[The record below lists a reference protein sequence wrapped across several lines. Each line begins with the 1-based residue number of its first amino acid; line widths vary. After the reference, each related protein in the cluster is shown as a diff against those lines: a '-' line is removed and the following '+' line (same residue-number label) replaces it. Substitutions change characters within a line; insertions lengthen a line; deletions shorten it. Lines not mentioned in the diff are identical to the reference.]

1 MQALPVLF
9 AAVLALGVGESS
21 AGVHDPVVVSLA
33 VRRVRADQAPLT
45 ARRQAC
51 QHQGAPARLADHC
64 DSKPAR
70 ACHRAQVGRSH
81 PCQPPR
87 REPGSIANCIADSF
101 GGGKVPGSV
110 SAANTRSGEALM
122 APTAVSV

>member
-1 MQALPVLF
+1 MQAPPVLF

-33 VRRVRADQAPLT
+33 VRRVRADQAPPT
-45 ARRQAC
+45 ARRQRA
-51 QHQGAPARLADHC
+51 HIKARRPASRTTATRSRHAPAIGPKIR
-64 DSKPAR
+64 
-70 ACHRAQVGRSH
+70 RSY

-110 SAANTRSGEALM
+110 SAAKTRSGEALM

>member
-70 ACHRAQVGRSH
+70 ACHRAQDPPLLPLPAATSRTRLD
-81 PCQPPR
+81 CQLHR
-87 REPGSIANCIADSF
+87 G
-101 GGGKVPGSV
+101 
-110 SAANTRSGEALM
+110 
-122 APTAVSV
+122 